1 MAKQPETVPMPGKRK
16 APPEA
21 AVRELEAAAEARQ
34 AMPAGTETASL
45 QARHSAQRQAVEAAA
60 PVAKPAPADDGGGRS
75 VQRKRGAWTK
85 DEPYTRKDGTAT
97 RGTTIYL
104 PVELAERLRR
114 FAFEQDRKQNAIITD
129 AIEAYLLRRDA

>member
-1 MAKQPETVPMPGKRK
+1 MAKRPETVPMPGKRK

-45 QARHSAQRQAVEAAA
+45 QARHSAPRQAAES
-60 PVAKPAPADDGGGRS
+60 PKTTPADDAGGRA
-75 VQRKRGAWTK
+75 VTRKRGAWTK

-114 FAFEQDRKQNAIITD
+114 FAFEQDRKQNAIITE
-129 AIEAYLLRRDA
+129 AIEAYLAERGA

>member
-1 MAKQPETVPMPGKRK
+1 MGRNETWH
-16 APPEA
+16 
-21 AVRELEAAAEARQ
+21 
-34 AMPAGTETASL
+34 AGETATF
-45 QARHSAQRQAVEAAA
+45 RGGNVDKTTT
-60 PVAKPAPADDGGGRS
+60 KPNNS
-75 VQRKRGAWTK
+75 VTRKRGAWTK

>member
-1 MAKQPETVPMPGKRK
+1 MAKRPETVPMPGKRK

-45 QARHSAQRQAVEAAA
+45 QARHTAPRQ
-60 PVAKPAPADDGGGRS
+60 VAESPIPTPKATPAEDAGGRA
-75 VQRKRGAWTK
+75 VTRKRGAWTK

-104 PVELAERLRR
+104 PVDLAERLRR
-114 FAFEQDRKQNAIITD
+114 FAFEQDRKQNAIITE
-129 AIEAYLLRRDA
+129 AIEAYLAERGA